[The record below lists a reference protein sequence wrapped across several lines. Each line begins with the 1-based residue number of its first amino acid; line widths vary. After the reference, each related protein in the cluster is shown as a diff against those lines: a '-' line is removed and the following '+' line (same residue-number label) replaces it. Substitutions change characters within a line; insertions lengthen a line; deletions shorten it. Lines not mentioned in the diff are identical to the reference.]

1 MTTASLRINTSDG
14 NMLLID
20 NIFVVEVLFLARVAG
35 HSTASSRTRRDH
47 CCQRPAL
54 TRLDALQMALVLL
67 LGIASVLLID
77 EASVNTLDKAIRR
90 ALKPRLKAFACW
102 IVPVQARLP
111 CSISILRAST
121 LQLHLVLPW
130 VINEV
135 ARVSRYEA
143 GAVHVGRCSC

>member
-1 MTTASLRINTSDG
+1 
-14 NMLLID
+14 
-20 NIFVVEVLFLARVAG
+20 
-35 HSTASSRTRRDH
+35 
-47 CCQRPAL
+47 
-54 TRLDALQMALVLL
+54 MALVLL

-77 EASVNTLDKAIRR
+77 EACVNTLDKAIRR

-111 CSISILRAST
+111 CVISILRAST

-135 ARVSRYEA
+135 ARVSRDEA
-143 GAVHVGRCSC
+143 GAVHVGRCGC